1 MATTAE
7 DQVSHRQAPASPA
20 SAWFARWMVCLAP
33 SARVLDLACGSGR
46 NARLA
51 LDHGARVLGVD
62 RDADAL
68 ARLPAEVETVCA
80 DLESGVWPAQL
91 APAGGFDAIVVG
103 NYLFR
108 PRLDLLPALLAPGGL
123 LLYETFG
130 QGNARYGRPAN
141 PDFLLRP
148 GELLGLAERH
158 GLVVVAYEHGFL
170 AGGAGAIVQR
180 LAAVR
185 PPFDAERLPLGT
197 RVLAAGA
204 VG

>member
-1 MATTAE
+1 
-7 DQVSHRQAPASPA
+7 
-20 SAWFARWMVCLAP
+20 MVCLAP
-33 SARVLDLACGSGR
+33 SARVLDLACGGGR

-51 LDHGARVLGVD
+51 LEHGARVLGVD

-68 ARLPAEVETVCA
+68 ARLPAGVEAAWA
-80 DLESGVWPAQL
+80 DLESAAWPAQL
-91 APAGGFDAIVVG
+91 ASAAGFDAILVG

-108 PRLDLLPALLAPGGL
+108 PRLDLLPACLAPGGL

-148 GELLGLAERH
+148 GELLALAERH
-158 GLVVVAYEHGFL
+158 GLAIVAYEHGFV
-170 AGGAGAIVQR
+170 AGDGGAIVQR

-185 PPFDAERLPLGT
+185 PPFDAERLPLGPRT
-197 RVLAAGA
+197 LAAGA